1 MTTTE
6 IRDALA
12 AVQHAVDVPPVD
24 QVAFRARVRTER
36 RRRTAGRSLVGAAA
50 AAAVVAAGVTGNAVL
65 GDPDRSPATGPADE
79 PQEAPDLS
87 GTVYFTVDN
96 RLVALDPDGTLHESG
111 LRSEGVIG
119 WTGQRVY
126 AVDMESGVVVYRV
139 RNADGALTFTRE
151 ESPVSGPVQRVEMS
165 GDRRYLAW
173 LDNGNVVHRY
183 DLKAGQED
191 VTIPVSA
198 NTLVS
203 GVAAEGVLLS
213 EDGALSVRDDD
224 SSIAIPVR
232 GPADSFASDIA
243 FGLVLVNDQ
252 DARARLYSVR
262 EGSAQPVTELAGAG
276 VLGPFGERVA
286 TIVEDP
292 ADRAHVEMWDGVPMG
307 PVTGLDGVFPVE
319 LRWAGESTLLVSG
332 YRGGGPVVYACDI
345 DLRCQQLPV
354 DGDVRLS
361 E

>member
-1 MTTTE
+1 
-6 IRDALA
+6 
-12 AVQHAVDVPPVD
+12 
-24 QVAFRARVRTER
+24 
-36 RRRTAGRSLVGAAA
+36 
-50 AAAVVAAGVTGNAVL
+50 
-65 GDPDRSPATGPADE
+65 
-79 PQEAPDLS
+79 
-87 GTVYFTVDN
+87 
-96 RLVALDPDGTLHESG
+96 
-111 LRSEGVIG
+111 
-119 WTGQRVY
+119 
-126 AVDMESGVVVYRV
+126 
-139 RNADGALTFTRE
+139 
-151 ESPVSGPVQRVEMS
+151 MS

-173 LDNGNVVHRY
+173 LDNDNVVHRY

-198 NTLVS
+198 NTLLT

-232 GPADSFASDIA
+232 GAADSFASDIA
-243 FGLVLVNDQ
+243 FGLVLVNDR
-252 DARARLYSVR
+252 DAHARLYSVR
-262 EGSAQPVTELAGAG
+262 EGSARPVTELTGAG

-345 DLRCQQLPV
+345 DLRCKQLPV
-354 DGDVRLS
+354 DGDVRLG

>member
-6 IRDALA
+6 IREALA
-12 AVQHAVDVPPVD
+12 AVEQAVDVPPVD
-24 QVAFRARVRTER
+24 RIAFQARVRTER
-36 RRRTAGRSLVGAAA
+36 RRRTAGRALVGVAA
-50 AAAVVAAGVTGNAVL
+50 AAAVVAAGVAGDAVL
-65 GDPDRSPATGPADE
+65 REPERSSGPGLADQ
-79 PQEAPDLS
+79 PREAGVLS
-87 GTVYFTVDN
+87 ETVYFTVDN
-96 RLVALDPDGTLHESG
+96 RLVALDAEGSLHESG
-111 LRSEGVIG
+111 LRSGGAVG

-126 AVDMESGVVVYRV
+126 AVDMESEVVVYRV
-139 RNADGALTFTRE
+139 RNAGGSLTFTQE
-151 ESPVSGPVQRVEMS
+151 ASPVSGPVQRVEMS

-173 LDNGNVVHRY
+173 LDNDNVVHRY
-183 DLKAGQED
+183 DLKSEQED

-198 NTLVS
+198 NTLLT

-224 SSIAIPVR
+224 SSIPIPVR
-232 GPADSFASDIA
+232 GDADSFAPDIA
-243 FGLVLVNDQ
+243 FGLVLVNDR
-252 DARARLYSVR
+252 DGRARLYSVR
-262 EGSAQPVTELAGAG
+262 EGSAQLVTEMPGAG
-276 VLGPFGERVA
+276 ELGPFGERVA

-332 YRGGGPVVYACDI
+332 DRDGGPVVYACDI
-345 DLRCQQLPV
+345 DLRCEQLPV
-354 DGDVRLS
+354 DGAVNLD